1 MNVIFSEFHTHTHT
15 HTWHHRKNQTW
26 SQVQRLAPAHSPR
39 GYFSSVDTGCTTQAV
54 PPGTGHLS
62 SHIQTGSPH
71 FPLKNPCQSIL
82 QTRRCVLERR
92 SSGKMLTGS
101 SCRLRTA
108 LIPRNSK
115 AQKEYCNSGLDSGTY
130 ISKQVSYLPFHCP
143 VVLTLP
149 REARPVEGQ
158 SGCTELGRLLRKLR

>member
-1 MNVIFSEFHTHTHT
+1 MNVTSSEFQTHKGGITE
-15 HTWHHRKNQTW
+15 RIKFGPRPR
-26 SQVQRLAPAHSPR
+26 RLAPAHSPQV
-39 GYFSSVDTGCTTQAV
+39 YFSSVDTGCTTQAV

-71 FPLKNPCQSIL
+71 FPLKNPYQSIL
-82 QTRRCVLERR
+82 QIRRYVLERQ
-92 SSGKMLTGS
+92 SPGKMLTGS
-101 SCRLRTA
+101 RCRLRTA

-158 SGCTELGRLLRKLR
+158 SGYQINIQSWGDCSGS